1 MRTILL
7 YLFITSYISVYAEQ
21 HDVKSLVSASL
32 ANSPY
37 IDAKNLQ
44 IKATGLMVDQA
55 RLWGNPTVSGDFGAI
70 TQNDISGFSYTFR
83 ISQPVFFPGKQK
95 LRASLAAHNQQFE
108 MLNLRERKQLIQ
120 FNVIQSAYRYKL
132 TEDMLQEFQARLNR
146 FKMLRSA
153 IAAKPAASPEIR
165 AQKYIIENALRNS
178 ERDYFNLQK
187 ELAIALENLRVYLNQ
202 AETPSLA
209 LPLFSENPGL
219 DRQAVLTE
227 VLANNLLIQKI
238 GVQVA
243 QAETNATL
251 LNREAYPDINI
262 AAYYDKDT
270 GPFQEHRFGGGL
282 SLPIPLFNRN
292 QHAAAA
298 ADDYA
303 LAARKEREY
312 ALNILKRDFNSVF
325 EEYLVSLRLIE
336 KFPIGEVKQTNRNLQ
351 SLTAEFMRSRL
362 ATLTYADAEQRMQDS
377 IVSAYTAQMAYV
389 NAVLQIALF
398 RGSDDF
404 AAYFSK

>member
-1 MRTILL
+1 MRTIFLC
-7 YLFITSYISVYAEQ
+7 LFTCSYFSAYAEQ
-21 HDVKSLVSASL
+21 YDLKSLVAASQ

-37 IDAKNLQ
+37 VDAKNLQ
-44 IKATGLMVDQA
+44 IKAAGLMVDQA
-55 RLWGNPTVSGDFGAI
+55 RLWGNPTLSGDFGGI

-83 ISQPVFFPGKQK
+83 ISQPVFFPGKQR

-146 FKMLRSA
+146 FKVLRTA
-153 IAAKPAASPEIR
+153 IASKPAASPEIR

-178 ERDYFNLQK
+178 ERDYLNLQK
-187 ELAIALENLRVYLNQ
+187 ELAIALQNLRVYFDRTENLRL
-202 AETPSLA
+202 E
-209 LPLFSENPGL
+209 LPLFAGNAAL
-219 DRQAVLTE
+219 DRETILAE

-243 QAETNATL
+243 QAETNSTL
-251 LNREAYPDINI
+251 LSREAYPDINI

-292 QHAAAA
+292 QHAASA

-312 ALNILKRDFNSVF
+312 ALSILKRDFNAVF
-325 EEYLVSLRLIE
+325 EEYSVSLSLIA
-336 KFPIGEVKQTNRNLQ
+336 KFPIDEVQTTNRNLKN
-351 SLTAEFMRSRL
+351 LTAEFMRSRL

-377 IVSAYTAQMAYV
+377 IVSAYMAQMAYV

-404 AAYFSK
+404 AAYFHK

>member
-1 MRTILL
+1 MRTILWCLFTSL
-7 YLFITSYISVYAEQ
+7 YFSVYAEQ
-21 HDVKSLVSASL
+21 YDLMSLVVASQ

-44 IKATGLMVDQA
+44 IKAAGLMVDQA
-55 RLWGNPTVSGDFGAI
+55 RVWGNPTLSGDFGGI
-70 TQNDISGFSYTFR
+70 TQNDISGFSYSFR
-83 ISQPVFFPGKQK
+83 VSQPIFFPGKQR

-153 IAAKPAASPEIR
+153 IASKPAASPEIR

-187 ELAIALENLRVYLNQ
+187 ELAIALQNLKVYLDKTENLRLD
-202 AETPSLA
+202 
-209 LPLFSENPGL
+209 LPLFAGNAAL
-219 DRQAVLTE
+219 DREAMLAE

-243 QAETNATL
+243 QAETNSTL
-251 LNREAYPDINI
+251 LSKEAYPDINI

-312 ALNILKRDFNSVF
+312 ALSILKRDFNAVF
-325 EEYLVSLRLIE
+325 EEYSVSLRLIE
-336 KFPIGEVKQTNRNLQ
+336 KFPIDEVQATNRNLKN
-351 SLTAEFMRSRL
+351 LTAEFMRSRL

-377 IVSAYTAQMAYV
+377 IVSAYMAQMAYV

-404 AAYFSK
+404 AAYFHK

>member
-1 MRTILL
+1 MRTIILC
-7 YLFITSYISVYAEQ
+7 LFTISYASVYAEEHNVQ
-21 HDVKSLVSASL
+21 SLISASL

-44 IKATGLMVDQA
+44 IKAAGLMVDQT
-55 RLWGNPTVSGDFGAI
+55 RLWGNPTLSGDFGGI
-70 TQNDISGFSYTFR
+70 TQNDISGFSYSFR
-83 ISQPVFFPGKQK
+83 VSQPIFFPGKQK
-95 LRASLAAHNQQFE
+95 LRAALAAHNQQFE
-108 MLNLRERKQLIQ
+108 ALNLRERKQLLQ

-146 FKMLRSA
+146 FKMLRVA

-178 ERDYFNLQK
+178 ERDYINLQK
-187 ELAIALENLRVYLNQ
+187 ELAIALQNLRVYFDKTENL
-202 AETPSLA
+202 SLK
-209 LPLFSENPGL
+209 LSLFSGNATL
-219 DRQAVLTE
+219 DRETILAQ
-227 VLANNLLIQKI
+227 VLANNILIQKI

-243 QAETNATL
+243 QAETNSTL
-251 LNREAYPDINI
+251 LSREAYPDINI

-292 QHAAAA
+292 QHASAA

-312 ALNILKRDFNSVF
+312 AMSILKRDFNAIF
-325 EEYLVSLRLIE
+325 EEYSVSLRLIE
-336 KFPIGEVKQTNRNLQ
+336 KFPIDQVASTNQNLK

-377 IVSAYTAQMAYV
+377 IVSAYMAQMAYV
-389 NAVLQIALF
+389 NAVLQIALL
-398 RGSDDF
+398 RGSEDF

>member
-1 MRTILL
+1 MRTILIC
-7 YLFITSYISVYAEQ
+7 LFASSYFSAYAEQ
-21 HDVKSLVSASL
+21 YDLKSLVMASQ
-32 ANSPY
+32 ANSPF

-44 IKATGLMVDQA
+44 IKAAGLMVDQA
-55 RLWGNPTVSGDFGAI
+55 RVWGNPTLSGDFGAI

-83 ISQPVFFPGKQK
+83 ISQPIFFPGKQR

-108 MLNLRERKQLIQ
+108 MLNLRERRQLIQ
-120 FNVIQSAYRYKL
+120 FNVIQSAYRYRL

-153 IAAKPAASPEIR
+153 IASKPAASPEIR

-178 ERDYFNLQK
+178 ERDYINLQK
-187 ELAIALENLRVYLNQ
+187 ELAIALQNLRVYFDKT
-202 AETPSLA
+202 ESLSLK
-209 LPLFSENPGL
+209 LPLFSGNATL
-219 DRQAVLTE
+219 DREALLAEVLT
-227 VLANNLLIQKI
+227 NNLLIQKI

-243 QAETNATL
+243 QAESNSTL
-251 LNREAYPDINI
+251 LSREAYPDISI

-312 ALNILKRDFNSVF
+312 ALSILKRDFNAVF
-325 EEYLVSLRLIE
+325 EDYSVSLRLIE
-336 KFPIGEVKQTNRNLQ
+336 KFPIDEVHTTNRNLKN
-351 SLTAEFMRSRL
+351 LTTEFMRSRL

-377 IVSAYTAQMAYV
+377 IVSAYMAQMAYV

-404 AAYFSK
+404 AAYFHK

>member
-7 YLFITSYISVYAEQ
+7 YLFMTSYFSTYAEKY
-21 HDVKSLVSASL
+21 DLKSLVAASQ

-37 IDAKNLQ
+37 VDAKNLQ
-44 IKATGLMVDQA
+44 IKAAGLMVDQA
-55 RLWGNPTVSGDFGAI
+55 RLWGNPTLSGDFGGI
-70 TQNDISGFSYTFR
+70 TQNDISGFSYSFR
-83 ISQPVFFPGKQK
+83 ISQPVFFPGKQR

-146 FKMLRSA
+146 FKMLRAA

-178 ERDYFNLQK
+178 ERDYLNLQK
-187 ELAIALENLRVYLNQ
+187 DLAIALQNLRVYFDKTENL
-202 AETPSLA
+202 SLE
-209 LPLFSENPGL
+209 LPLFSGNTAL
-219 DRQAVLTE
+219 DRETVLAE

-243 QAETNATL
+243 QAETNSTL
-251 LNREAYPDINI
+251 LNREAYPDVSI

-312 ALNILKRDFNSVF
+312 ALSILKRDFNAVF
-325 EEYLVSLRLIE
+325 EEYSVSLSLIG
-336 KFPIGEVKQTNRNLQ
+336 KFPIDEVQTTNRNLKN
-351 SLTAEFMRSRL
+351 LTAEFMRSRL

-377 IVSAYTAQMAYV
+377 IVSAYMAQMAYV

-404 AAYFSK
+404 AAYFHK

>member
-1 MRTILL
+1 M
-7 YLFITSYISVYAEQ
+7 
-21 HDVKSLVSASL
+21 
-32 ANSPY
+32 
-37 IDAKNLQ
+37 
-44 IKATGLMVDQA
+44 
-55 RLWGNPTVSGDFGAI
+55 
-70 TQNDISGFSYTFR
+70 
-83 ISQPVFFPGKQK
+83 
-95 LRASLAAHNQQFE
+95 
-108 MLNLRERKQLIQ
+108 
-120 FNVIQSAYRYKL
+120 
-132 TEDMLQEFQARLNR
+132 
-146 FKMLRSA
+146 
-153 IAAKPAASPEIR
+153 
-165 AQKYIIENALRNS
+165 RNS

-187 ELAIALENLRVYLNQ
+187 ELAIALQNLKVYLDKTENLRLD
-202 AETPSLA
+202 
-209 LPLFSENPGL
+209 LPLFAGNAAL
-219 DRQAVLTE
+219 DREAMLAE

-243 QAETNATL
+243 QAETNSTL
-251 LNREAYPDINI
+251 LSKEAYPDINI

-312 ALNILKRDFNSVF
+312 ALSILKRDFNAVF
-325 EEYLVSLRLIE
+325 EEYSVSLRLIE
-336 KFPIGEVKQTNRNLQ
+336 KFPIDEVQATNRNLKN
-351 SLTAEFMRSRL
+351 LTAEFMRSRL

-377 IVSAYTAQMAYV
+377 IVSAYMAQMAYV

-404 AAYFSK
+404 AAYFHK

>member
-1 MRTILL
+1 MRTIIFC
-7 YLFITSYISVYAEQ
+7 LFTISYASVYAEEHNVQ
-21 HDVKSLVSASL
+21 SLISASL

-44 IKATGLMVDQA
+44 IKAAGLMVDQA
-55 RLWGNPTVSGDFGAI
+55 RLWGNPTLSSDFGGI
-70 TQNDISGFSYTFR
+70 TQNDISGFSYSFR
-83 ISQPVFFPGKQK
+83 VSQPIFFPGKQK
-95 LRASLAAHNQQFE
+95 LRAALAAHNQQFE
-108 MLNLRERKQLIQ
+108 ALNLRERKQLLQ

-132 TEDMLQEFQARLNR
+132 TEDMLEEFQARLNR
-146 FKMLRSA
+146 FKMLRAA

-187 ELAIALENLRVYLNQ
+187 ELAIALQNLGVYFDKTENL
-202 AETPSLA
+202 SLK
-209 LPLFSENPGL
+209 LSFFSGNTTL
-219 DRQAVLTE
+219 DRETILAE
-227 VLANNLLIQKI
+227 VLANNILIQKI

-243 QAETNATL
+243 QAETNSTL
-251 LNREAYPDINI
+251 LTREAYPDINI

-292 QHAAAA
+292 QHASAA

-312 ALNILKRDFNSVF
+312 AMSILKRDFNAVF

-336 KFPIGEVKQTNRNLQ
+336 KFPIDQVASTNQNLK

-377 IVSAYTAQMAYV
+377 IVSAYMAQMAYV
-389 NAVLQIALF
+389 NAVLQITLF

-404 AAYFSK
+404 AAYFVK